1 MENRS
6 LYRLINYL
14 IAGIKTALINTLKN
28 NDEKLKLL
36 SELITLIKTDNDRYS
51 KMFKLWL

>member
-6 LYRLINYL
+6 LYKLINYL

-28 NDEKLKLL
+28 NDEKLKLKLL
-36 SELITLIKTDNDRYS
+36 SELITLIKTDNDR
-51 KMFKLWL
+51 